1 MYLSKILFQ
10 LTDRD
15 IQAALADCQKMH
27 QLVTGFFGT
36 DRKSSNILYRVRMEH
51 NQNAI
56 YLYSDLPIDAIR
68 ISPRMTLAGQKDISA
83 WVDGMQAGMTK
94 HFDLLAL
101 PTKKI
106 PATGGKNS
114 QRRVLKTP
122 QERIEWMQR
131 KAKQFGFQLLAVN
144 ELEHI
149 RQTGKHSPE
158 SSGRM
163 YFDGYHYQG
172 ILQVT
177 DAVKFQDA
185 LRHGIGAGKAY
196 GFGMLLLS

>member
-1 MYLSKILFQ
+1 
-10 LTDRD
+10 
-15 IQAALADCQKMH
+15 MH
-27 QLVTGFFGT
+27 QRQLHNHLLIHKYTT
-36 DRKSSNILYRVRMEH
+36 LSN
-51 NQNAI
+51 N
-56 YLYSDLPIDAIR
+56 YL
-68 ISPRMTLAGQKDISA
+68 TNHQ
-83 WVDGMQAGMTK
+83 
-94 HFDLLAL
+94 
-101 PTKKI
+101 
-106 PATGGKNS
+106 
-114 QRRVLKTP
+114 
-122 QERIEWMQR
+122 
-131 KAKQFGFQLLAVN
+131 QFGFQLLAVN

>member
-10 LTDRD
+10 LNDRD

-68 ISPRMTLAGQKDISA
+68 ISPR
-83 WVDGMQAGMTK
+83 MTK

>member
-1 MYLSKILFQ
+1 MYLSKISFQ
-10 LTDRD
+10 LNDRG

-36 DRKSSNILYRVRMEH
+36 DRKSSNILYRVRMDRGQH
-51 NQNAI
+51 AI
-56 YLYSDLPIDAIR
+56 YLYSDLPIDETR
-68 ISPRMTLAGQKDISA
+68 ISARMTLDGQKDISA
-83 WVDGMQAGMTK
+83 WLDGMQEGMTK
-94 HFDLLAL
+94 HFDLLVL
-101 PTKKI
+101 PTKKV
-106 PATGGKNS
+106 PSERGKNS

-122 QERIEWMQR
+122 QDRLAWMQR

-149 RQTGKHSPE
+149 RQAGKHSPE

>member
-1 MYLSKILFQ
+1 
-10 LTDRD
+10 
-15 IQAALADCQKMH
+15 
-27 QLVTGFFGT
+27 
-36 DRKSSNILYRVRMEH
+36 
-51 NQNAI
+51 
-56 YLYSDLPIDAIR
+56 
-68 ISPRMTLAGQKDISA
+68 
-83 WVDGMQAGMTK
+83 MTK

-106 PATGGKNS
+106 PATGGKNR